1 MKKFFISLLLALPMF
16 ASAQNT
22 WEMPEEDETIEQEKV
37 NPDAKY
43 LAGAVPVVDG
53 KVVFSTTLEAPG
65 KSADEIYNII
75 LKYMLRMTRE
85 KNQFE
90 TSQVAIKDSIKH
102 FIAGSY
108 QEWLV
113 FKNAGL
119 SLDRTRFKYTLMA
132 QCDDGKA
139 EITLSRITYLYEE
152 QRNQQHYTAEEW
164 ITDENALRKNK
175 QKLLPMSGKFRR
187 KTVDRKNFLFNKL
200 QTLLK

>member
-1 MKKFFISLLLALPMF
+1 MKKLFIFLMLALPLLTF
-16 ASAQNT
+16 AQNT
-22 WEMPEEDETIEQEKV
+22 WEMPEEDEVKEQIKV

-53 KVVFSTTLEAPG
+53 KVVFNTILEAPG

-75 LKYMLRMTRE
+75 LKYMLRMTKE

-90 TSQVAIKDSIKH
+90 TSQVAIQDSARH
-102 FIAGSY
+102 FLAGTY

-113 FKNAGL
+113 FKSSGL

-132 QCDDGKA
+132 QCEDGKA
-139 EITLSRITYLYEE
+139 QITLSRITYLYEE
-152 QRNQQHYTAEEW
+152 QRNPQHYTAEEW
-164 ITDENALRKNK
+164 ITDENALRKSK
-175 QKLLPMSGKFRR
+175 EKLAPISGKFRR

-200 QTLLK
+200 QSLLK

>member
-22 WEMPEEDETIEQEKV
+22 WEMPEEDEVTEQTKI

-43 LAGAVPVVDG
+43 LTGAVPVVDG

-65 KSADEIYNII
+65 KSADEIYDII
-75 LKYMLRMTRE
+75 LKYMLRMAKE

-90 TSQVAIKDSIKH
+90 TSQVAIKDSVKH

-113 FKNAGL
+113 FKNSGL

-132 QCDDGKA
+132 QCEDGKA

-152 QRNQQHYTAEEW
+152 QRNPQHYTAEEW

-175 QKLLPMSGKFRR
+175 EKLLPISGKFRR
-187 KTVDRKNFLFNKL
+187 KTIDRKDFLFNKL